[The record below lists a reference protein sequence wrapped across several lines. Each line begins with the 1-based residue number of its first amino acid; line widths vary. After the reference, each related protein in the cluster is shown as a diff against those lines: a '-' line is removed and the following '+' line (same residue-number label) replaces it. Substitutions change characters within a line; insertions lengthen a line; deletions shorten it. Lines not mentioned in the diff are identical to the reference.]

1 MKLSRYFSLE
11 ELTQSGYAARMGIEN
26 IPSGQ
31 NMINLAAAAMKLDEV
46 RKLLGKPVYVS
57 SGYRCP
63 EVNAAV
69 GGSKTSAHLTGEA
82 FDFTCPEFGTV
93 KDIFDAIRKSTLRY
107 DQVLNEYDQWC
118 HIGFGKQLRHQQL
131 NVKRVNGKTV
141 YEVAK

>member
-1 MKLSRYFSLE
+1 MLSKYFSLA
-11 ELTQSGYAARMGIEN
+11 ELTKSSYAARLGIDN
-26 IPSGQ
+26 VPTGQ
-31 NMINLAAAAMKLDEV
+31 NLINLKAAALKMDEV
-46 RKLLGKPVYVS
+46 RKLLGKPIYIS

-69 GGSKTSAHLTGEA
+69 GGSKTSTHLTGEA

-93 KDIFDAIRKSTLRY
+93 DRVFEAIRKSPLRY
-107 DQVLNEYDQWC
+107 DQLLNEYQQWC

-131 NVKRVNGKTV
+131 NVKRINGKTV

>member
-1 MKLSRYFSLE
+1 MLSKYFSLA
-11 ELTQSGYAARMGIEN
+11 ELTKSSYAARLGIDN
-26 IPSGQ
+26 VPTGQ
-31 NMINLAAAAMKLDEV
+31 NLINLKAAALKMDEV
-46 RKLLGKPVYVS
+46 RKLLGKPIYIS

-69 GGSKTSAHLTGEA
+69 GGSKTSTHLTGEA

-93 KDIFDAIRKSTLRY
+93 AQVFEAIRKSPLRY
-107 DQVLNEYDQWC
+107 DQLLNEYQQWC

-131 NVKRVNGKTV
+131 NVKRINGKTV